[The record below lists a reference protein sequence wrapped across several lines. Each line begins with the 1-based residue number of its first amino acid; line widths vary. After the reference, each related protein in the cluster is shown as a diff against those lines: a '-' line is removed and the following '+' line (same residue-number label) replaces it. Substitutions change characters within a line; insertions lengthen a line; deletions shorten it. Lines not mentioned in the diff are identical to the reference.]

1 LCSLYVK
8 AVHANILKPFNSYQ
22 HINLL
27 QPVNLKF
34 RRPNQLIKK
43 KPEKNLLKSL
53 IPYEIFQLEES
64 LNSAQNPMKIALY
77 SHSSDLLDL
86 YPSDLRIDPVSFYLK
101 IYGSPITALE
111 ATNRPLQ
118 GDSYIIVI
126 IFFSNLLIHI

>member
-1 LCSLYVK
+1 M
-8 AVHANILKPFNSYQ
+8 
-22 HINLL
+22 
-27 QPVNLKF
+27 NLKF

-43 KPEKNLLKSL
+43 KPEKNLLKPL

-77 SHSSDLLDL
+77 SHSSEPLDL
-86 YPSDLRIDPVSFYLK
+86 YPSDFRSNFRKDEVSFYLK